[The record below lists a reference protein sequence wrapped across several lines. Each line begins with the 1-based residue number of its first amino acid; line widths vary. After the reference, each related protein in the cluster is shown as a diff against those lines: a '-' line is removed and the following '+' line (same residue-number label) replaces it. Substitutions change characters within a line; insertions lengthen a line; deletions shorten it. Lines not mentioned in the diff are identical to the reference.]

1 MINADKGLSLICNPC
16 ANQSYKVDI
25 KSCASLL
32 ENIFP
37 KCLWNSLSSP
47 ESAAVL
53 IFVIAA
59 ALTPLAMLGNWGHA
73 TVVNSE
79 QFLATVGP
87 LAESPQ
93 VQAAVSEAV
102 SAAIVKQVDTTAIVG
117 DFLGGLLNN
126 DQLSASLSAPIA
138 AGVNKLIG
146 EIVQGFI
153 ASDAFQKV
161 WVTLAGATQK
171 SVVAILQGGNEGPVQ
186 MQGDQVVL
194 DISDL
199 LTAVQSQLV
208 AQGVSLA
215 DKVTVPASD
224 RQIVLFEAPVVAQL
238 QFVYSL
244 TSPIL
249 QWFPLLMAILFGL
262 AITLAR
268 RRPRMVLAVGIALVV
283 TGGLTTWA
291 LGVGKTFFVDQLAGT
306 VFGGA
311 SGVFWDTL
319 LNYLMTGLQGL
330 MIFGVV
336 VAIAGWFAGSSRPAR
351 NVRSHVVAGLTEIG
365 SSLPEN
371 GLSTFL
377 AARADTVRWVITAVT
392 VFILVVGSVMSLT
405 HMIWVLLLAG
415 GLFTLLQV
423 LIAKTEAAAVTADLP
438 AN

>member
-1 MINADKGLSLICNPC
+1 MSDVKSTDKQWGVRSI
-16 ANQSYKVDI
+16 
-25 KSCASLL
+25 
-32 ENIFP
+32 
-37 KCLWNSLSSP
+37 
-47 ESAAVL
+47 AAVL

-59 ALTPLAMLGNWGHA
+59 ALTPVAMLGHWGHA

-102 SAAIVKQVDTTAIVG
+102 AAAIVKQVDTTSIVG

-146 EIVQGFI
+146 ELVQGFI

-161 WVTLAGATQK
+161 WVTLTSATQK
-171 SVVAILQGGNEGPVQ
+171 SVVAILQGGNEGPLQ
-186 MQGDQVVL
+186 MKGDQLVL
-194 DISDL
+194 DISSL
-199 LTAVQSQLV
+199 LSTVQTQLI
-208 AQGVSLA
+208 AQGVSIA
-215 DKVTVPASD
+215 DKVTIPESD

-249 QWFPLLMAILFGL
+249 QWFPLLIAILFGI

-283 TGGLTTWA
+283 AGGGTNWA
-291 LGVGKTFFVDQLAGT
+291 LGVGETFFVDQLAGT

-311 SGVFWDTL
+311 SGIFWDTMF
-319 LNYLMTGLQGL
+319 NYLVAGLQGL
-330 MIFGVV
+330 LIFGVV
-336 VAIAGWFAGSSRPAR
+336 VAVAGWFAGRSRPAK
-351 NVRSHVVAGLTEIG
+351 NVRAHMVAGLTELG
-365 SSLPEN
+365 SNLPEN

-377 AARADTVRWVITAVT
+377 RERADTVRWVITAVM
-392 VFILVVGSVMSLT
+392 VLILVVGDVMSLT
-405 HMIWVLLLAG
+405 RMIWVLLLAG

-423 LIAKTEAAAVTADLP
+423 LIGSKQSSAAPAEVTLP
-438 AN
+438 

>member
-1 MINADKGLSLICNPC
+1 MSDVKPAQKRSGFRSI
-16 ANQSYKVDI
+16 
-25 KSCASLL
+25 
-32 ENIFP
+32 
-37 KCLWNSLSSP
+37 
-47 ESAAVL
+47 AAVL

-365 SSLPEN
+365 SSLPGN

-423 LIAKTEAAAVTADLP
+423 LIAKTEAVAVTAELP

>member
-1 MINADKGLSLICNPC
+1 MSDVKPAQKRSGVRSI
-16 ANQSYKVDI
+16 
-25 KSCASLL
+25 
-32 ENIFP
+32 
-37 KCLWNSLSSP
+37 
-47 ESAAVL
+47 AAVL

-423 LIAKTEAAAVTADLP
+423 LIAKTEAVAVTGELP

>member
-1 MINADKGLSLICNPC
+1 MSDVKPAQKRSGVRSI
-16 ANQSYKVDI
+16 
-25 KSCASLL
+25 
-32 ENIFP
+32 
-37 KCLWNSLSSP
+37 
-47 ESAAVL
+47 AAVL

-215 DKVTVPASD
+215 DKVTIPESD

-262 AITLAR
+262 AIILAR

-319 LNYLMTGLQGL
+319 FNYLMTGLQGL

-336 VAIAGWFAGSSRPAR
+336 LAIAGWYAGSSRPAR

-423 LIAKTEAAAVTADLP
+423 LIAKTEAVAVTAELP

>member
-1 MINADKGLSLICNPC
+1 MSDVKSTDKQWGVRSI
-16 ANQSYKVDI
+16 
-25 KSCASLL
+25 
-32 ENIFP
+32 
-37 KCLWNSLSSP
+37 
-47 ESAAVL
+47 AAVL

-102 SAAIVKQVDTTAIVG
+102 SAAIVKQVDTTSIVG

-336 VAIAGWFAGSSRPAR
+336 VAIAGWFAGSSRPAK
-351 NVRSHVVAGLTEIG
+351 NVRAHMVAGLTELG
-365 SSLPEN
+365 SNLPEN

-377 AARADTVRWVITAVT
+377 RERADTVRWVITAVT

-423 LIAKTEAAAVTADLP
+423 LIGSKQTSAAPAEVTLP
-438 AN
+438 

>member
-1 MINADKGLSLICNPC
+1 MSDVKPAQKRSGVRSI
-16 ANQSYKVDI
+16 
-25 KSCASLL
+25 
-32 ENIFP
+32 
-37 KCLWNSLSSP
+37 
-47 ESAAVL
+47 AAVL

-262 AITLAR
+262 AIILAR

-319 LNYLMTGLQGL
+319 FNYLMTGLQGL

-336 VAIAGWFAGSSRPAR
+336 LAIAGWYAGSSRPAR

-423 LIAKTEAAAVTADLP
+423 LIAKTEAVAVTAELP

>member
-1 MINADKGLSLICNPC
+1 MSDVKPAQKRSGVRSI
-16 ANQSYKVDI
+16 
-25 KSCASLL
+25 
-32 ENIFP
+32 
-37 KCLWNSLSSP
+37 
-47 ESAAVL
+47 AAVL

-215 DKVTVPASD
+215 DKVTIPESD

-423 LIAKTEAAAVTADLP
+423 LIAKTEAVAVTAELP

>member
-1 MINADKGLSLICNPC
+1 MSDVKPAQKRSGFRSI
-16 ANQSYKVDI
+16 
-25 KSCASLL
+25 
-32 ENIFP
+32 
-37 KCLWNSLSSP
+37 
-47 ESAAVL
+47 AAVL

-215 DKVTVPASD
+215 DKVTIPESD

-249 QWFPLLMAILFGL
+249 QWFPLLLAILFGL

-283 TGGLTTWA
+283 TGGLTTWT

-365 SSLPEN
+365 SSLPGN

-423 LIAKTEAAAVTADLP
+423 LIAKTEAVAVTAELP

>member
-1 MINADKGLSLICNPC
+1 MSDVKPAQKRSGFRSI
-16 ANQSYKVDI
+16 
-25 KSCASLL
+25 
-32 ENIFP
+32 
-37 KCLWNSLSSP
+37 
-47 ESAAVL
+47 AAVL

-215 DKVTVPASD
+215 DKVTIPESD

-336 VAIAGWFAGSSRPAR
+336 VAIAGWFAGSSRPAK
-351 NVRSHVVAGLTEIG
+351 NVRAHMVAGLTELG
-365 SSLPEN
+365 SNLPEN

-377 AARADTVRWVITAVT
+377 RERADTVRWVITAVT

-423 LIAKTEAAAVTADLP
+423 LIGSKQTSAAPAEVTLP
-438 AN
+438 

>member
-1 MINADKGLSLICNPC
+1 MSDVKPAQKRSGVRSI
-16 ANQSYKVDI
+16 
-25 KSCASLL
+25 
-32 ENIFP
+32 
-37 KCLWNSLSSP
+37 
-47 ESAAVL
+47 AAVL

-215 DKVTVPASD
+215 DKVTIPASD

-423 LIAKTEAAAVTADLP
+423 LIAKTEAVAVTAELP

>member
-1 MINADKGLSLICNPC
+1 MSDVKLDQKRSGVRSI
-16 ANQSYKVDI
+16 
-25 KSCASLL
+25 
-32 ENIFP
+32 
-37 KCLWNSLSSP
+37 
-47 ESAAVL
+47 AAVL

-59 ALTPLAMLGNWGHA
+59 ALTPVAMLGNWGHA

-215 DKVTVPASD
+215 DKVTIPASD
-224 RQIVLFEAPVVAQL
+224 SQIVLFEAPAVAQL

-244 TSPIL
+244 ASPIL
-249 QWFPLLMAILFGL
+249 QWFPLLLAILFGL

-268 RRPRMVLAVGIALVV
+268 RRPRMVLAVGVALFVA
-283 TGGLTTWA
+283 GALTTWA

-311 SGVFWDTL
+311 SGIFWDTL
-319 LNYLMTGLQGL
+319 FNYLITGLQGL

-351 NVRSHVVAGLTEIG
+351 NLRSHVVAGLTEIG

-377 AARADTVRWVITAVT
+377 AVRADTVRWVITAVT

-423 LIAKTEAAAVTADLP
+423 LIARKETGAAP
-438 AN
+438 AEIASA

>member
-1 MINADKGLSLICNPC
+1 MSDVKPAQKRSGFRSI
-16 ANQSYKVDI
+16 
-25 KSCASLL
+25 
-32 ENIFP
+32 
-37 KCLWNSLSSP
+37 
-47 ESAAVL
+47 AAVL

-215 DKVTVPASD
+215 DKVTIPESD

-283 TGGLTTWA
+283 TGGLTTWT

-336 VAIAGWFAGSSRPAR
+336 VAIAGWFAGSSRPAK
-351 NVRSHVVAGLTEIG
+351 NVRAHMVAGLTELG
-365 SSLPEN
+365 SNLPEN

-377 AARADTVRWVITAVT
+377 RERADTVRWVITAVT

-423 LIAKTEAAAVTADLP
+423 LIAKTEAVAVTAELP

>member
-1 MINADKGLSLICNPC
+1 MSDVKPAQKRSGVRSI
-16 ANQSYKVDI
+16 
-25 KSCASLL
+25 
-32 ENIFP
+32 
-37 KCLWNSLSSP
+37 
-47 ESAAVL
+47 AAVL

-423 LIAKTEAAAVTADLP
+423 LIAKTEAVAVTAELP

>member
-1 MINADKGLSLICNPC
+1 MSDVKPAQKRSGVRSI
-16 ANQSYKVDI
+16 
-25 KSCASLL
+25 
-32 ENIFP
+32 
-37 KCLWNSLSSP
+37 
-47 ESAAVL
+47 AAVL

-102 SAAIVKQVDTTAIVG
+102 SAAIVKHVDTTAIVG

-208 AQGVSLA
+208 AQVVSLA
-215 DKVTVPASD
+215 DKVTIPASD

>member
-1 MINADKGLSLICNPC
+1 MSDVKLPQKRSGVRSI
-16 ANQSYKVDI
+16 
-25 KSCASLL
+25 
-32 ENIFP
+32 
-37 KCLWNSLSSP
+37 
-47 ESAAVL
+47 AAVL

-59 ALTPLAMLGNWGHA
+59 ALTPVAMLGNWGHA

-199 LTAVQSQLV
+199 LTAVQGQLV

-215 DKVTVPASD
+215 DKVTIPASD
-224 RQIVLFEAPVVAQL
+224 RQIVLFEAPAVAQL

-244 TSPIL
+244 ASPIL
-249 QWFPLLMAILFGL
+249 QWFPLLLAILFGL

-311 SGVFWDTL
+311 SGIFWDTL
-319 LNYLMTGLQGL
+319 FNYLMTGLQGL
-330 MIFGVV
+330 VIFGVV

-371 GLSTFL
+371 GLSAFL
-377 AARADTVRWVITAVT
+377 ADRADTFRWVITAVT

-423 LIAKTEAAAVTADLP
+423 LIAKTEAVAATAELP

>member
-1 MINADKGLSLICNPC
+1 MSDVKLPQKRSGVRSI
-16 ANQSYKVDI
+16 
-25 KSCASLL
+25 
-32 ENIFP
+32 
-37 KCLWNSLSSP
+37 
-47 ESAAVL
+47 AAVL

-59 ALTPLAMLGNWGHA
+59 ALTPVAMLGNWGHA

-199 LTAVQSQLV
+199 LTAVQGQLV

-215 DKVTVPASD
+215 DKVTIPASD
-224 RQIVLFEAPVVAQL
+224 RQIVLFEAPAVAQL

-244 TSPIL
+244 ASPIL
-249 QWFPLLMAILFGL
+249 QWFPLLLAILFGL

-311 SGVFWDTL
+311 SGIFWDTL
-319 LNYLMTGLQGL
+319 FNYLMTGLQGL
-330 MIFGVV
+330 VIFGVV

-377 AARADTVRWVITAVT
+377 AARADTFRWVITAVT

-423 LIAKTEAAAVTADLP
+423 LIAKTEAVAATAELP

>member
-1 MINADKGLSLICNPC
+1 MSDVKPAQKRSGVRSI
-16 ANQSYKVDI
+16 
-25 KSCASLL
+25 
-32 ENIFP
+32 
-37 KCLWNSLSSP
+37 
-47 ESAAVL
+47 AAVL

-215 DKVTVPASD
+215 DKVTIPASD

-319 LNYLMTGLQGL
+319 FNYLMTGLQGL

-336 VAIAGWFAGSSRPAR
+336 LAIAGWYAGSSRPAR

>member
-1 MINADKGLSLICNPC
+1 MSDVKPAQKRSGVRSI
-16 ANQSYKVDI
+16 
-25 KSCASLL
+25 
-32 ENIFP
+32 
-37 KCLWNSLSSP
+37 
-47 ESAAVL
+47 AAVL

-171 SVVAILQGGNEGPVQ
+171 SVVAILQGGNEGPIQ
-186 MQGDQVVL
+186 MQGDQLVL

-291 LGVGKTFFVDQLAGT
+291 LGAGKTFFVDQLAGT

-311 SGVFWDTL
+311 SGIFWDTL

-377 AARADTVRWVITAVT
+377 AARADTVRWVVTAVT

-423 LIAKTEAAAVTADLP
+423 LIAKTETVAVTAELP

>member
-1 MINADKGLSLICNPC
+1 MSDVKPAQKRSGVRSI
-16 ANQSYKVDI
+16 
-25 KSCASLL
+25 
-32 ENIFP
+32 
-37 KCLWNSLSSP
+37 
-47 ESAAVL
+47 AAVL

-215 DKVTVPASD
+215 DKVTIPESD

-262 AITLAR
+262 AIILAR

>member
-1 MINADKGLSLICNPC
+1 MSDVKPAQKRSGVRSI
-16 ANQSYKVDI
+16 
-25 KSCASLL
+25 
-32 ENIFP
+32 
-37 KCLWNSLSSP
+37 
-47 ESAAVL
+47 AAVL

-215 DKVTVPASD
+215 DKVTIPESD

-319 LNYLMTGLQGL
+319 FNYLMTGLQGL

-336 VAIAGWFAGSSRPAR
+336 LAIAGWYAGSSRPAR

-423 LIAKTEAAAVTADLP
+423 LIAKTEAVAVTAELP

>member
-1 MINADKGLSLICNPC
+1 
-16 ANQSYKVDI
+16 
-25 KSCASLL
+25 
-32 ENIFP
+32 
-37 KCLWNSLSSP
+37 
-47 ESAAVL
+47 
-53 IFVIAA
+53 
-59 ALTPLAMLGNWGHA
+59 MLGNWGHA

-199 LTAVQSQLV
+199 LTAVQGQLV

-215 DKVTVPASD
+215 DKVTIPASD
-224 RQIVLFEAPVVAQL
+224 RQIVLFEAPAVAQL

-244 TSPIL
+244 ASPIL
-249 QWFPLLMAILFGL
+249 QWFPLLLAILFGL

-311 SGVFWDTL
+311 SGIFWDTL
-319 LNYLMTGLQGL
+319 FNYLMTGLQGL
-330 MIFGVV
+330 VIFGVV

-371 GLSTFL
+371 GLSTFM
-377 AARADTVRWVITAVT
+377 AARADTFRWVITAVT

-423 LIAKTEAAAVTADLP
+423 LIAKTEAVAATAELP

>member
-1 MINADKGLSLICNPC
+1 MSDVKPAQKRSGVRSI
-16 ANQSYKVDI
+16 
-25 KSCASLL
+25 
-32 ENIFP
+32 
-37 KCLWNSLSSP
+37 
-47 ESAAVL
+47 AAVL

-215 DKVTVPASD
+215 DKVTIPASD

>member
-1 MINADKGLSLICNPC
+1 MSDVKSTDKQWGVRSI
-16 ANQSYKVDI
+16 
-25 KSCASLL
+25 
-32 ENIFP
+32 
-37 KCLWNSLSSP
+37 
-47 ESAAVL
+47 AAVL

-102 SAAIVKQVDTTAIVG
+102 SAAIVKQVDTTSIVG

-171 SVVAILQGGNEGPVQ
+171 SVVAILQGGNEGPIQ
-186 MQGDQVVL
+186 MKGDQLVL

-336 VAIAGWFAGSSRPAR
+336 VAIAGWFAGSSRPAK
-351 NVRSHVVAGLTEIG
+351 NVRAHMVAGLTDLG
-365 SSLPEN
+365 SNLPEN

-377 AARADTVRWVITAVT
+377 RERADTVRWVITAVT

-423 LIAKTEAAAVTADLP
+423 LIGSKQTSAAPAEVTLP
-438 AN
+438 

>member
-1 MINADKGLSLICNPC
+1 MSDVKSTDKQWGVRSI
-16 ANQSYKVDI
+16 
-25 KSCASLL
+25 
-32 ENIFP
+32 
-37 KCLWNSLSSP
+37 
-47 ESAAVL
+47 AAVL

-102 SAAIVKQVDTTAIVG
+102 SAAIVKQVDTTSIVG

-171 SVVAILQGGNEGPVQ
+171 SVVAILQGGNEGPIQ
-186 MQGDQVVL
+186 MKGDQLVL

-365 SSLPEN
+365 SSLPGN

-423 LIAKTEAAAVTADLP
+423 LIAKTEAVAVTAELP

>member
-1 MINADKGLSLICNPC
+1 MSDVKPAQKRSGVRSI
-16 ANQSYKVDI
+16 
-25 KSCASLL
+25 
-32 ENIFP
+32 
-37 KCLWNSLSSP
+37 
-47 ESAAVL
+47 AAVL

-215 DKVTVPASD
+215 DKVTIPASD

-319 LNYLMTGLQGL
+319 FNYLMTGLQGL

-336 VAIAGWFAGSSRPAR
+336 LAIAGWYAGSSRPAR

-423 LIAKTEAAAVTADLP
+423 LIAKTEAVAVTAELP